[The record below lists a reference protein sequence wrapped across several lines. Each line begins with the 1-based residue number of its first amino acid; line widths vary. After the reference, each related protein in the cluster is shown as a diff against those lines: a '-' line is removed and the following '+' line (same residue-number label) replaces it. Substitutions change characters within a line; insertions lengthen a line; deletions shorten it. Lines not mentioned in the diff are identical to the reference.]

1 MPSQRSQ
8 LQKDNILYNFIN
20 MKMSVSGK
28 FIQRQEC
35 RVVFAKGWENSGG
48 CQIEHMVCTEYGI
61 PFVEIYSD

>member
-35 RVVFAKGWENSGG
+35 RVVFAKGWEDMGDN
-48 CQIEHMVCTEYGI
+48 
-61 PFVEIYSD
+61 